1 MLDGGE
7 TWVEAG
13 VPDYTPLADLIEEG
27 GIELSAELRAKS
39 KNYNFGYIKLACGF
53 GGHAPARRASEER
66 L

>member
-1 MLDGGE
+1 
-7 TWVEAG
+7 